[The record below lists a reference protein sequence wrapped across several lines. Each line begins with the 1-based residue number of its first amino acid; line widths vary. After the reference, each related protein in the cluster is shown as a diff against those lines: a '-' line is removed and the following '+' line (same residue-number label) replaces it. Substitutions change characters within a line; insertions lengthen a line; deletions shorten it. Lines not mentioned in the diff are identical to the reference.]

1 MSLDVRRCS
10 RTPMTEAKEYM
21 LAMFDVL
28 GFKALFPRP
37 GLDEVY
43 RRYKILMTYAREPKS
58 GIDLVPIDGFVAIGH
73 LEVQCA
79 YFSDTLLLWS
89 PYSFPGFRSFC
100 TTCSEVLCRGIE
112 IHLPLRGAIAVG
124 RAIMDQP
131 KATYLGEPIIEAH
144 NVEGAQQWIGAS
156 FGPSFHNP
164 ADKKSFFLDTILPYR
179 SHRKPKLGSDTL
191 INGSVLDWP
200 RHWRQTRTAS
210 AADAIRALNTDPD
223 PVIAIKYETT
233 LTFIEFSERN
243 HDWFTSG
250 KHLAYG

>member
-1 MSLDVRRCS
+1 
-10 RTPMTEAKEYM
+10 MTEAKEYM

-28 GFKALFPRP
+28 GFKSLFPHP

-43 RRYKILMTYAREPKS
+43 RRYETLMAYVREPKS
-58 GIDLVPIDGFVAIGH
+58 GIDLVPIEGFVAVGH

-79 YFSDTLLLWS
+79 YFSDTLLFWS

-100 TTCSEVLCRGIE
+100 TTCSEVLCRSIE
-112 IHLPLRGAIAVG
+112 IRLPLRGAITVG

-131 KATYLGEPIIEAH
+131 KATYLGEPIIEAAL
-144 NVEGAQQWIGAS
+144 VEGAQQWIGAS
-156 FGPSFHNP
+156 FGPSFHDP

-179 SHRKPKLGSDTL
+179 SHRKSDSAL

-200 RHWRQTRTAS
+200 RHWRQTRIAS
-210 AADAIRALNTDPD
+210 AADAIQSLNTDPKFA
-223 PVIAIKYETT
+223 PCYETT
-233 LTFIEFSERN
+233 LAFIEFSERN
-243 HDWFTSG
+243 HDWFTTG